1 MEAELV
7 NTSFKTIYTIGHSNR
22 AIEEFLE
29 ILKAHGVTL
38 LVDVR
43 RFPSSRRAPWFNRSI
58 LEEFL
63 KTIGV
68 EYVWLGESLGG
79 YRPGGYRE
87 YMKTKSYV
95 EGVEK
100 LIELINGCRGSIAIM
115 CSEKLWFK
123 CHRRF
128 ISSTLCLK
136 GIKVLHIIDKGV
148 LYEHKC

>member
-1 MEAELV
+1 M

-68 EYVWLGESLGG
+68 EYVWLGESL
-79 YRPGGYRE
+79 
-87 YMKTKSYV
+87 
-95 EGVEK
+95 
-100 LIELINGCRGSIAIM
+100 
-115 CSEKLWFK
+115 
-123 CHRRF
+123 
-128 ISSTLCLK
+128 
-136 GIKVLHIIDKGV
+136 
-148 LYEHKC
+148 